1 MEPGRK
7 LRVEKIVEYAD
18 TAASYGSGLLE
29 VFSTPAMIA
38 LMEKSAHLLAKSM
51 LSDKE
56 DTVGTEIDIKH
67 LRATPMGASVSAEA
81 ELISAEGRK
90 LVFKVSASDNK
101 GEIGNGTHIR
111 YIIDPVKFMS
121 KLN

>member
-1 MEPGRK
+1 METGKK
-7 LRVEKIVEYAD
+7 LRIDKIVEITD

-51 LSDKE
+51 LDQQLDS
-56 DTVGTEIDIKH
+56 VGTEVNIKH
-67 LRATPMGASVSAEA
+67 LRATPLNSLVSAEA
-81 ELISAEGRK
+81 ELISVDGRK
-90 LVFKVSASDNK
+90 LVFKVSAKDNK
-101 GEIGNGTHIR
+101 GEIGYGTHIR
-111 YIIDPVKFMS
+111 YIIDPIKFMD

>member
-1 MEPGRK
+1 METGKR
-7 LRVEKIVEYAD
+7 LRIEKIVGKDD

-51 LSDKE
+51 LDPHY
-56 DTVGTEIDIKH
+56 DTVGTEVNIKH
-67 LRATPMGASVSAEA
+67 LRATPLEASVSAEA
-81 ELISAEGRK
+81 ELISVDGRK
-90 LVFKVSASDNK
+90 LVFKVSANDSI
-101 GEIGNGTHIR
+101 GEIGNGIHIR
-111 YIIDPVKFMS
+111 YIIDPIKFMS